1 MNTVEG
7 ANRIDLASNI
17 RGADM
22 TTGAC
27 PGLYWIWCL
36 ELLDN
41 EVFIVGK

>member
-22 TTGAC
+22 TTGAWHAPRC
-27 PGLYWIWCL
+27 IEFGVLNFWIMKCL
-36 ELLDN
+36 
-41 EVFIVGK
+41 